1 MNNLQLGYDEGII
14 LESEDVSW
22 SSRNDLDLTNLVL
35 TNKNLYCVYEKS
47 NGLFK
52 KATVEQ
58 CVLSLSD
65 IKIINGQALVQ
76 QTKYEGSWC
85 LQIQFRQG
93 TEYFAF
99 SDSPKK
105 VIPQWVSAINNTL
118 ETTVNV
124 PTSAPQAT
132 KRNSLFGGAF
142 AGAFA
147 EVADSFKSVVDTAS
161 ETFGLSPKQSNGNN
175 TYSSV
180 SYNNTASQQPT
191 HQPQPEN
198 VPQSAA
204 KNSFCTNCGNQLS
217 PGTKFCPSC
226 GHKVGD
232 VKESTPAQ
240 EPVVRKTESTYIPPV
255 QERPVEP
262 PKPEVKPTNTNSQ
275 RQQEYVGKVFK
286 CPHCGEVVNQSDTVC
301 GGCGY
306 HLSGKQ
312 AMGSAMDFQQQLLRI
327 EMMRQDKKIGFWDQR
342 EALDATDKQMIALI
356 KSYPIPNTI
365 EDIVEFFHLAIGNID
380 VAKSKKSVF
389 NTDGWDGGS
398 RERAISNAWVGKLQ
412 QIYKKAELYFPNEL
426 EFAHIKEAYNDMM
439 KELKL
444 S

>member
-22 SSRNDLDLTNLVL
+22 VSRNGLDLTHFVL
-35 TNKNLYCVYEKS
+35 TNRNIYCIYEKS

-52 KATVEQ
+52 KPTVEQ
-58 CVLSLSD
+58 CILSLTD
-65 IKIINGQALVQ
+65 VKIINGQALVQ
-76 QTKYEGSWC
+76 QMKYDGSWC
-85 LQIQFRQG
+85 LQVQFRQG
-93 TEYFAF
+93 VEYFEF

-105 VIPQWVSAINNTL
+105 IIPQWVAAINNTL
-118 ETTVNV
+118 GTSVNV
-124 PTSAPQAT
+124 STPTPQTT
-132 KRNSLFGGAF
+132 KRNSLFG
-142 AGAFA
+142 GAFA

-180 SYNNTASQQPT
+180 SYNNTISQQPT
-191 HQPQPEN
+191 HQPKPEA
-198 VPQSAA
+198 VPQAA
-204 KNSFCTNCGNQLS
+204 KKNSFCINCGNQLS

-226 GHKVGD
+226 GHKVGN
-232 VKESTPAQ
+232 VNETTTMQ
-240 EPVVRKTESTYIPPV
+240 EAVVSKTENTYIPPV
-255 QERPVEP
+255 QERSVEP
-262 PKPEVKPTNTNSQ
+262 PKEEVKQNSNSQ

-301 GGCGY
+301 GACGY

-312 AMGSAMDFQQQLLRI
+312 AMWSAMDFQQQLLKI

-426 EFAHIKEAYNDMM
+426 EFAHIKEAYQEMM

>member
-1 MNNLQLGYDEGII
+1 MFNYNLDYDEWVII
-14 LESEDVSW
+14 ESEDVSW
-22 SSRNDLDLTNLVL
+22 TSRNDLDLTNFVL
-35 TNKNLYCVYEKS
+35 TNKNLYCIYEKS

-52 KATVEQ
+52 KPTVEQ

-65 IKIINGQALVQ
+65 VKIINGQALVQ
-76 QTKYEGSWC
+76 QAKHEGSWC

-93 TEYFAF
+93 TEYFEF
-99 SDSPKK
+99 TDSPKK
-105 VIPQWVSAINNTL
+105 VIPQWVAAINNTL
-118 ETTVNV
+118 GASVNA
-124 PTSAPQAT
+124 PSSAPQTA
-132 KRNSLFGGAF
+132 KRHSLFGGTF

-161 ETFGLSPKQSNGNN
+161 ETFGLSPKQSNEN
-175 TYSSV
+175 TFSSAT
-180 SYNNTASQQPT
+180 YNNTTIQKPV
-191 HQPQPEN
+191 HQAQAEPVEQGG
-198 VPQSAA
+198 ARH
-204 KNSFCTNCGNQLS
+204 SFCVNCGNQLS

-226 GHKVGD
+226 GHKVGETGELSQQQK
-232 VKESTPAQ
+232 VE
-240 EPVVRKTESTYIPPV
+240 PPV
-255 QERPVEP
+255 QEKPIEP
-262 PKPEVKPTNTNSQ
+262 PITETKSTTQSNQ

-301 GGCGY
+301 GSCGY

-312 AMGSAMDFQQQLLRI
+312 AMGSAMDFQQQLLKI

-412 QIYKKAELYFPNEL
+412 QIYKKAELYFPNEI
-426 EFAHIKEAYNDMM
+426 EFSHIKEAYQNMM

>member
-22 SSRNDLDLTNLVL
+22 ASRNGLDLTHFVL
-35 TNKNLYCVYEKS
+35 TNRNIYCIYEKS

-52 KATVEQ
+52 KPTVEQ
-58 CVLSLSD
+58 CILSLSD
-65 IKIINGQALVQ
+65 VKIINGQALVQ
-76 QTKYEGSWC
+76 QMKYEGSWC
-85 LQIQFRQG
+85 LQVQFRQG
-93 TEYFAF
+93 VEYFEF

-105 VIPQWVSAINNTL
+105 IIPQWVEAINNTL
-118 ETTVNV
+118 GTSVNV
-124 PTSAPQAT
+124 STPTPQAT

-180 SYNNTASQQPT
+180 SYNNTISQQPT
-191 HQPQPEN
+191 HQPQPEA
-198 VPQSAA
+198 VPQAVK
-204 KNSFCTNCGNQLS
+204 KNSFCINCGNQLS

-232 VKESTPAQ
+232 VNETTTVQ
-240 EPVVRKTESTYIPPV
+240 EPVVSKTENTYIPPV
-255 QERPVEP
+255 QEHSVEP
-262 PKPEVKPTNTNSQ
+262 PKEKVKQNSNSQ

-301 GGCGY
+301 GACGY

-312 AMGSAMDFQQQLLRI
+312 AMESAMDFQQQLLKI
-327 EMMRQDKKIGFWDQR
+327 EMMRQDKKIGFWDKR
-342 EALDATDKQMIALI
+342 EELDATDKQMIALI

-426 EFAHIKEAYNDMM
+426 EFAHIKEAYQEMM

>member
-22 SSRNDLDLTNLVL
+22 VSRNGLDLTHFVL
-35 TNKNLYCVYEKS
+35 TNRNIYCIYEKS

-52 KATVEQ
+52 KPTVEQ
-58 CVLSLSD
+58 CILSLSD
-65 IKIINGQALVQ
+65 VKIINGQALVQ
-76 QTKYEGSWC
+76 QMKYDGSWC
-85 LQIQFRQG
+85 LQVQFRQG
-93 TEYFAF
+93 VEYFEF

-105 VIPQWVSAINNTL
+105 IIPQWVAAINNTL
-118 ETTVNV
+118 GTSVNV
-124 PTSAPQAT
+124 STPTPQTT
-132 KRNSLFGGAF
+132 KRNSLFG
-142 AGAFA
+142 GAFA

-180 SYNNTASQQPT
+180 SYNNTISQQPN
-191 HQPQPEN
+191 HQPQPEA
-198 VPQSAA
+198 VPQAA
-204 KNSFCTNCGNQLS
+204 EKNSFCINCGNQLS

-226 GHKVGD
+226 GHKVGN
-232 VKESTPAQ
+232 VNETTTVQ
-240 EPVVRKTESTYIPPV
+240 EPVVSKTENTYIPPV
-255 QERPVEP
+255 QERSVEP
-262 PKPEVKPTNTNSQ
+262 PKEEVKQNSNSQ
-275 RQQEYVGKVFK
+275 RQQEYVGKIFK

-301 GGCGY
+301 GTCGY

-312 AMGSAMDFQQQLLRI
+312 AMWSAMDFQQQLLKI

-426 EFAHIKEAYNDMM
+426 EFAHIKEAYQEMM